1 MKHTSFL
8 RLATVFVAPEIPI
21 RFHIRIQ
28 WNFPAFERADMTVGE
43 RDYGAVPVQMA
54 PFSAPDDI
62 DDAVVLRFVVGGSG
76 NTILFVAVINIGKCG
91 TPGGNFYPVQPDKIF
106 IFGRP
111 VPGEP
116 FFCEVDSIPSVVCN
130 SAAGVDCQVMAGQS
144 RNPIG

>member
-1 MKHTSFL
+1 
-8 RLATVFVAPEIPI
+8 
-21 RFHIRIQ
+21 
-28 WNFPAFERADMTVGE
+28 MTVGE

-116 FFCEVDSIPSVVCN
+116 FSAKLIPYPLWYAIARLVLIVRF
-130 SAAGVDCQVMAGQS
+130 MAGQS